1 MFTLNHAISPED
13 SFEIEKAISYLVT
26 NYNASGHNPKPVI
39 LHSLR
44 IANMLM
50 EMGYDKKVII
60 GAVLH
65 DIVEDTDV
73 TNEQLKND
81 FGQEVLDLVTAV
93 SYDESILDPIEQ
105 YKDMYD
111 RVLAYGKDAIVLKC
125 VDMAVNSLYLD
136 LVPDLDKRRQLVEK
150 GTHFLILMEAFST
163 EPAWQLLK
171 NRNLEEIAKLS

>member
-1 MFTLNHAISPED
+1 MFTLNHSISPED

-26 NYNASGHNPKPVI
+26 NYNESGHNPKPVI

-50 EMGYDKKVII
+50 EMGYNKKIII

-65 DIVEDTDV
+65 DIIEDTNV
-73 TNEQLKND
+73 TDEKLKED
-81 FGQEVLDLVTAV
+81 FGQEVLDLVIAV
-93 SYDESILDPIEQ
+93 SYDESISDQIEQ

-111 RVLAYGKDAIVLKC
+111 RVLAYGKDAVVLKSI
-125 VDMAVNSLYLD
+125 DIAVNSLYID
-136 LVPDLDKRRQLVEK
+136 LVPDPDKRRQLVEK
-150 GTHFLILMEAFST
+150 GTYFLDLMESFSS

-171 NRNLEEIAKLS
+171 TRNLEEIAKLS

>member
-13 SFEIEKAISYLVT
+13 SFSIEKAISYLVT
-26 NYNASGHNPKPVI
+26 NYNESGHNPKPVI

-50 EMGYDKKVII
+50 EMGYSKKIII

-65 DIVEDTDV
+65 DIIEDTNV
-73 TNEQLKND
+73 TDEQLKND
-81 FGQEVLDLVTAV
+81 FGKEVLDLVTAV
-93 SYDESILDPIEQ
+93 SYDESISDPVEQ

-111 RVLAYGKDAIVLKC
+111 RVLAYGKDAVVLKS
-125 VDMAVNSLYLD
+125 VDIAVNSLYID
-136 LVPDLDKRRQLVEK
+136 LVADQGKKRQLVEK
-150 GTHFLILMEAFST
+150 GTYFLDLMKAFSS

-171 NRNLEEIAKLS
+171 IRNLEEIAKLS

>member
-1 MFTLNHAISPED
+1 MFTLHHAISPED

-26 NYNASGHNPKPVI
+26 NYNESGHNPKPVI

-50 EMGYDKKVII
+50 EMGYDKKIII

-65 DIVEDTDV
+65 DVIEDTNV
-73 TNEQLKND
+73 TNEQLRED
-81 FGQEVLDLVTAV
+81 FGQEVLDLVIAV
-93 SYDESILDPIEQ
+93 SYDESISDPIGQ

-111 RVLAYGKDAIVLKC
+111 RVLAYGKDAVVLKS
-125 VDMAVNSLYLD
+125 VDIAVNSLYID
-136 LVPDLDKRRQLVEK
+136 LVPDTNKRRQLVEK
-150 GTHFLILMEAFST
+150 GTYFLNLVEAFSS

-171 NRNLEEIAKLS
+171 NRTLEYHRS

>member
-1 MFTLNHAISPED
+1 MFTLNQAISPED

-26 NYNASGHNPKPVI
+26 NYNESGHNPKPVI

-50 EMGYDKKVII
+50 EMGYDKKIII

-65 DIVEDTDV
+65 DIIEDTNV
-73 TNEQLKND
+73 TDEQLKEY
-81 FGQEVLDLVTAV
+81 FGKEVLDLVKAV
-93 SYDESILDPIEQ
+93 SYDDSISDPVEQ

-111 RVLAYGKDAIVLKC
+111 RVLAYGKDAVVLKC
-125 VDMAVNSLYLD
+125 IDIAVNSLYID
-136 LVPDLDKRRQLVEK
+136 LVPDSNKRRQLVEK
-150 GTHFLILMEAFST
+150 GTYFLDLMEAFSA

-171 NRNLEEIAKLS
+171 TRNLEEIAKLS